1 VLQAK
6 EEIVLQ
12 GVNDSPIEI
21 ERYHGIEMNVE
32 ET

>member
-6 EEIVLQ
+6 EKTVLQ
-12 GVNDSPIEI
+12 GVIDRPIEI

-32 ET
+32 EN